1 MYVLARRTG
10 ESLAML
16 DGLIEVKVLSVTGK
30 IVRLGIAAPKEV
42 SVERMEVHLQQQGEG
57 NDSET

>member
-42 SVERMEVHLQQQGEG
+42 SVERMEVHLQHNGGKDEP
-57 NDSET
+57 ET